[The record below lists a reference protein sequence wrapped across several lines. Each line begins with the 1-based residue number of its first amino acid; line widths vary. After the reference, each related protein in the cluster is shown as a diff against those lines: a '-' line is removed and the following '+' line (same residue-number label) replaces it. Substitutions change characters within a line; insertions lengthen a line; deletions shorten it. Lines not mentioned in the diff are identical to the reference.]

1 MSVAVKKKPV
11 TSSIHG
17 HPHMKFNK
25 KKTNNTRKRK
35 KLTSSSSH
43 AEKGFIPGG
52 DETDP
57 LNLKDPDL
65 TMAYT
70 PSPDHN
76 QDLPTPVVFVD
87 KGDPLSLKTSPKR
100 KGERKISRHKS
111 STSEET
117 AVSKIKFNEKAKKF
131 CYGNYSKYY
140 GYRNPDKDTDVRLQ
154 FLNSSM
160 FAGKDV
166 LDLGCN
172 IGHIT
177 LTIAKEFEP
186 KKIVGVDIDGNLI
199 NVARKNIRRY
209 LSKEKSSMFPVS
221 MQVCYGPLF
230 GQGSNDTS
238 FPNNVTFRK
247 VRQFLK
253 LTNKNAIIL
262 IKTHYIQ
269 YTYMIN

>member
-1 MSVAVKKKPV
+1 MSVVIKKKVV
-11 TSSIHG
+11 TPTIHG
-17 HPHMKFNK
+17 HTHQMKLNK
-25 KKTNNTRKRK
+25 KKTYNIRKRK

-43 AEKGFIPGG
+43 TEKGFIPGG

-76 QDLPTPVVFVD
+76 QDLPTPMVFVD
-87 KGDPLSLKTSPKR
+87 QSDPLSLKRSPKQKR
-100 KGERKISRHKS
+100 ERKNSRHKS
-111 STSEET
+111 STSDQET
-117 AVSKIKFNEKAKKF
+117 TISNVNFNEKAKKF

-140 GYRNPDKDTDVRLQ
+140 GYRNPDKEIDVRLQ
-154 FLNSSM
+154 LFNSTM
-160 FAGKDV
+160 FSGKDV

-221 MQVCYGPLF
+221 MQVCYGPIF
-230 GQGSNDTS
+230 GQDSNDTS

-247 VRQFLK
+247 VR
-253 LTNKNAIIL
+253 TIL
-262 IKTHYIQ
+262 FFILAVTP
-269 YTYMIN
+269 